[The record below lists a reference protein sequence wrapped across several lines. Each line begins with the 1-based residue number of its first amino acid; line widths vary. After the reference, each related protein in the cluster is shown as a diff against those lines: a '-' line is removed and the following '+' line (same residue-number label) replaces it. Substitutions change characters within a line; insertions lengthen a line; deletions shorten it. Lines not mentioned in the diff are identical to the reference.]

1 MGGRRKVGFLKMGQW
16 SFGVCRQRG

>member
-1 MGGRRKVGFLKMGQW
+1 MGGRRKVGFLKVGQW